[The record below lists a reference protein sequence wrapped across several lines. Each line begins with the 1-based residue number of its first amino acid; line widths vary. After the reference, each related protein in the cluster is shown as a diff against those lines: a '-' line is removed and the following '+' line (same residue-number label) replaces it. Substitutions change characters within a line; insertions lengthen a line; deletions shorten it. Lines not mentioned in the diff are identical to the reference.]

1 MSYPPECSHR
11 KPQASN
17 LRLLCLSNGHGEDI
31 IAVRILQELQ
41 QRSTSFNIAA
51 LPLVGEGR
59 AYTQVGIPLI
69 GSVKTMPSGGFIY
82 MDGRQLM
89 RDLKGGLLQLTL
101 AQLGVIKSW
110 ARGEGDYSGQ
120 GDKGTRGQ
128 GDKGTRG
135 QGDKGQNTVVS
146 PPPQVSPS
154 PSPPFTKERSLVLAV
169 GDIVPLLFAWLSG
182 ANYAFVGTAKSEY
195 YVRDEKGNL
204 PGRSPFTRLENWSGS
219 VYQPWERWL
228 MSHSHC
234 KAVFPRDSF
243 TTQTLQKLS
252 IPAFD
257 LGNPMMDNLE
267 PVTPLDI
274 SDSQKRRSLT
284 ILLLPGSRPPEAYN
298 NWEQMIAATEKLIA
312 TFSDRDLIFLA
323 AIAPGLNLEALC
335 QTLVNAGFVGVG
347 SPEIPGV
354 EQTIQLNPPL
364 QESKFQNALTFKQKN
379 AFVILTQHA
388 YNECLHIAEIAIA
401 MAGTATEQFVGLG
414 KPAIT
419 FPGKGPQFTYTF
431 AEAQS
436 RHLGASVTLVEHPQ
450 QVADAMQSLL
460 NHPQRLKLIAENG
473 LRRMGKPGAARR
485 IAECLIEIFSPPF

>member
-1 MSYPPECSHR
+1 MSYPPEYSHP

-31 IAVRILQELQ
+31 IAVRILQSLQ
-41 QRSTSFNIAA
+41 QRSTSIDIAA

-59 AYTQVGIPLI
+59 AYTQVGIPLM
-69 GSVKTMPSGGFIY
+69 GSVKTMPSGGFVY

-101 AQLGVIKSW
+101 AQLGAI
-110 ARGEGDYSGQ
+110 
-120 GDKGTRGQ
+120 
-128 GDKGTRG
+128 
-135 QGDKGQNTVVS
+135 
-146 PPPQVSPS
+146 
-154 PSPPFTKERSLVLAV
+154 RSFSHNQPDRDRQASAILAV
-169 GDIVPLLFAWLSG
+169 GDIVPLLFAWWSG

-195 YVRDEKGNL
+195 YVRDENGNL

-257 LGNPMMDNLE
+257 LGNPMMDLE

-274 SDSQKRRSLT
+274 SDLQKRRSLT

-298 NWEQMIAATEKLIA
+298 NWQQIIAAVSGLMV
-312 TFSDRDLIFLA
+312 TFSDRNLIFLA
-323 AIAPGLNLEALC
+323 AIAPSLNLEPLC

-354 EQTIQLNPPL
+354 EPTIHLNPPS
-364 QESKFQNALTFKQKN
+364 QESKFQNPLTFKQKN
-379 AFVILTQHA
+379 AYVILTQQA
-388 YNECLHIAEIAIA
+388 YNECLHIAEVAIA

-436 RHLGASVTLVEHPQ
+436 RHLGASIILVENPQ
-450 QVADAMQSLL
+450 QVADAMHSLL
-460 NHPQRLKLIAENG
+460 NDRERLKLIAENG
-473 LRRMGKPGAARR
+473 LRRMGKPGAAKR
-485 IAECLIEIFSPPF
+485 IAQCLIERITPPF

>member
-101 AQLGVIKSW
+101 AQMGAI
-110 ARGEGDYSGQ
+110 
-120 GDKGTRGQ
+120 
-128 GDKGTRG
+128 
-135 QGDKGQNTVVS
+135 
-146 PPPQVSPS
+146 
-154 PSPPFTKERSLVLAV
+154 RSFSHNQPDRDRQASAILAV

-195 YVRDEKGNL
+195 YVRDENGNL

-219 VYQPWERWL
+219 VYHPWERWL
-228 MSHSHC
+228 MSHSRC
-234 KAVFPRDSF
+234 QAVFPRDSF

-267 PVTPLDI
+267 PVTSLDI

-298 NWEQMIAATEKLIA
+298 NWQQIIAAVSGLMV
-312 TFSDRDLIFLA
+312 TFSDRNLIFLA
-323 AIAPGLNLEALC
+323 AIAPSLNLEPLC
-335 QTLVNAGFVGVG
+335 QTLVNAGFVGEG
-347 SPEIPGV
+347 SLEISGV
-354 EQTIQLNPPL
+354 EQIIHLNPPL
-364 QESKFQNALTFKQKN
+364 QESKFQNPLTFKQKN
-379 AFVILTQHA
+379 AYVILTQQA
-388 YNECLHIAEIAIA
+388 YNECLHIAEVAIA

-419 FPGKGPQFTYTF
+419 FPGNGPQFTYTF

-450 QVADAMQSLL
+450 QVADAMHSLL
-460 NHPQRLKLIAENG
+460 NDRERLKLIAENG
-473 LRRMGKPGAARR
+473 LRRMGKPGAAKR
-485 IAECLIEIFSPPF
+485 IAQCLIERIPPLF

>member
-1 MSYPPECSHR
+1 MSYPPEYSHP

-31 IAVRILQELQ
+31 IAVRILQSLQ
-41 QRSTSFNIAA
+41 QRSTSIDIAA

-59 AYTQVGIPLI
+59 AYTQLGIPLI
-69 GSVKTMPSGGFIY
+69 GSVKTMPSGGFVY

-101 AQLGVIKSW
+101 AQMGAI
-110 ARGEGDYSGQ
+110 
-120 GDKGTRGQ
+120 
-128 GDKGTRG
+128 
-135 QGDKGQNTVVS
+135 
-146 PPPQVSPS
+146 
-154 PSPPFTKERSLVLAV
+154 RSFSHNQPDRDRQASAILAV

-195 YVRDEKGNL
+195 YVRDENGNL

-219 VYQPWERWL
+219 VYHPWERWL
-228 MSHSHC
+228 MSHSRC

-257 LGNPMMDNLE
+257 LGNPMMDLE

-274 SDSQKRRSLT
+274 SDLQKRRSLT

-298 NWEQMIAATEKLIA
+298 NWQQIIAAVSGLMA
-312 TFSDRDLIFLA
+312 TFSDRNLIFLA
-323 AIAPGLNLEALC
+323 AIAPSLNLEPLC

-364 QESKFQNALTFKQKN
+364 QESRFQNALTFKQKN
-379 AFVILTQHA
+379 ASVILTQQA
-388 YNECLHIAEIAIA
+388 YNECLHIAEVAIA

-436 RHLGASVTLVEHPQ
+436 RHLGASVTFVKHPQ
-450 QVADAMQSLL
+450 QVADAMHSLL
-460 NHPQRLKLIAENG
+460 NDAERLKLIAENG
-473 LRRMGKPGAARR
+473 LRRMGKPGAAKR
-485 IAECLIEIFSPPF
+485 IAQCLIERITPPF

>member
-1 MSYPPECSHR
+1 MSYPPEYSHP

-31 IAVRILQELQ
+31 IAVRILQSLQ
-41 QRSTSFNIAA
+41 QRSTSIDIAA

-69 GSVKTMPSGGFIY
+69 GSVKTMPSGGFVY

-101 AQLGVIKSW
+101 AQLGAI
-110 ARGEGDYSGQ
+110 
-120 GDKGTRGQ
+120 
-128 GDKGTRG
+128 
-135 QGDKGQNTVVS
+135 
-146 PPPQVSPS
+146 
-154 PSPPFTKERSLVLAV
+154 RSFSHNQPDRDRQASAILAV

-195 YVRDEKGNL
+195 YVRDENGNL
-204 PGRSPFTRLENWSGS
+204 QGRSPFTRLENWSGS
-219 VYQPWERWL
+219 VYHPWERWL
-228 MSHSHC
+228 MSHSRC
-234 KAVFPRDSF
+234 QAVFPRDSF

-257 LGNPMMDNLE
+257 LGNPMMDLE

-274 SDSQKRRSLT
+274 SDLQKRRSLT

-298 NWEQMIAATEKLIA
+298 NWQQIIAAVSGLMV
-312 TFSDRDLIFLA
+312 TFSDRNLIFLA
-323 AIAPGLNLEALC
+323 AIAPSLNLEPLC

-354 EQTIQLNPPL
+354 EPTIHLNPPS
-364 QESKFQNALTFKQKN
+364 QESKFQNPLTFKQKN
-379 AFVILTQHA
+379 AYVILTQQA
-388 YNECLHIAEIAIA
+388 YNECLHIAEVAIA

-419 FPGKGPQFTYTF
+419 FPGNGPQFTYTF

-450 QVADAMQSLL
+450 QVADAMHSLL
-460 NHPQRLKLIAENG
+460 NDAERLKLIAENG
-473 LRRMGKPGAARR
+473 LRRMGKPGAAKR
-485 IAECLIEIFSPPF
+485 IAQCLIERIPPLF